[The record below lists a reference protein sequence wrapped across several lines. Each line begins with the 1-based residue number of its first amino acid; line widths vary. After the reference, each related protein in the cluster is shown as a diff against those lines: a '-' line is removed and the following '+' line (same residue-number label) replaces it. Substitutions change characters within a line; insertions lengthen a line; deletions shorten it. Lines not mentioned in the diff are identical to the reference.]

1 MQFRKFSKIVIS
13 LGIVGGFLSA
23 TRVGAQD
30 ALPIMSLRECL
41 EYTLKSNPSN
51 VIYDNQ
57 IEMAERQRQ
66 EGLASYFPQINGTG
80 TVDDNV
86 KRQITVIPAGDFS
99 PVDMKVRFGNRY
111 ITALTLQADQV
122 IYDQAIIEG
131 IRANKPNIQL
141 ALLKKRQ
148 NEDDLLYSTAASY
161 YQVLIYKEQLNLIAE
176 NERKFSELMAVQ
188 KLQFEKGVITK
199 VNFNRVKV
207 NYNNILSQKKVAE
220 TNYSLAVN
228 RLKNSMGVPIDQEI
242 RVIDSINYTQEIA
255 LPVSEDFNIR
265 NKPDYQILETNIRL
279 QQIDLKRKRAAHFP
293 TLSAYARY
301 GANAFGNELIQSY
314 EQFYDYSS
322 IGVRLNVPIFS
333 GFRRHSQIKQS
344 ELNLSNT
351 QQSLILNS
359 ESIKLQLENANT
371 QLLNS
376 FNNLESNR
384 DNMALAKE
392 VFEDTNLQYQKGVVS
407 LTDFLNADYAYKE
420 AQSNYINSLLNYLLA
435 RIDLERSKGTIKQ
448 FANQL

>member
-1 MQFRKFSKIVIS
+1 
-13 LGIVGGFLSA
+13 
-23 TRVGAQD
+23 
-30 ALPIMSLRECL
+30 
-41 EYTLKSNPSN
+41 
-51 VIYDNQ
+51 
-57 IEMAERQRQ
+57 
-66 EGLASYFPQINGTG
+66 
-80 TVDDNV
+80 
-86 KRQITVIPAGDFS
+86 
-99 PVDMKVRFGNRY
+99 
-111 ITALTLQADQV
+111 
-122 IYDQAIIEG
+122 
-131 IRANKPNIQL
+131 
-141 ALLKKRQ
+141 
-148 NEDDLLYSTAASY
+148 
-161 YQVLIYKEQLNLIAE
+161 
-176 NERKFSELMAVQ
+176 MAVQ

-242 RVIDSINYTQEIA
+242 RVIDSINYAQEIA